1 MRQVSTKHR
10 QSLPP
15 RVAHAGLILSVKEY
29 LASMGDTHSVWPKKR
44 KEKNRIET
52 KKKKKKKKEAWV
64 IDVVIY
70 LNFLGGCKCCMMR
83 LLCDE
88 VLEARSVE

>member
-10 QSLPP
+10 QFLPP

-29 LASMGDTHSVWPKKR
+29 LASMGDTHSVWPKK
-44 KEKNRIET
+44 EKKRRIET
-52 KKKKKKKKEAWV
+52 KKQAWV
-64 IDVVIY
+64 IDLVIY

-88 VLEARSVE
+88 VLEVRSVE

>member
-1 MRQVSTKHR
+1 
-10 QSLPP
+10 
-15 RVAHAGLILSVKEY
+15 
-29 LASMGDTHSVWPKKR
+29 MGDTHSVWPKKR

-52 KKKKKKKKEAWV
+52 KKEKQAWV

-83 LLCDE
+83 YLCDE